1 MYSYFTIFKSHLT
14 AVVLIGQIA
23 GVTVVLRVHV
33 LLQISKFGKLPV
45 AVINPALELLLFYL
59 VFVSNLN

>member
-1 MYSYFTIFKSHLT
+1 MYSCFTIFKSHFT
-14 AVVLIGQIA
+14 AVVLIGQSA